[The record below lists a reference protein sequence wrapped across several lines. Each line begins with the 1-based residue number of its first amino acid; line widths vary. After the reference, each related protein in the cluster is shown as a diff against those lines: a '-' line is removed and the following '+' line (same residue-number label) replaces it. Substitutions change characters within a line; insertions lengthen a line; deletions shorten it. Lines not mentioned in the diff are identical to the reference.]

1 VAAGHGG
8 LEPRPGRGLN
18 VSHLYTRTGD
28 EGTTGLFGGRRV
40 SKADSR
46 LEAYG
51 TLDEL
56 NSVIGVLRL
65 HISEASGARE
75 RLAEVQHDLFVIGAV
90 LATPSDQ
97 LARLGAKMTRPT
109 WEIAAMEGDIDRL
122 SELAP
127 PMRNFV
133 LPGGCPASA
142 HAHWARTVCRRAER
156 DAVALAAH
164 DPLPAVTLTYLN
176 RLSDWLFALARA
188 ENALAQVPDVEW
200 IPKA

>member
-1 VAAGHGG
+1 MS
-8 LEPRPGRGLN
+8 N
-18 VSHLYTRTGD
+18 LYTRTGD

-46 LEAYG
+46 LAAYG

-65 HISEASGARE
+65 HVSGESGVRE
-75 RLAEVQHDLFVIGAV
+75 RLLDVQQDLFVIGAV
-90 LATPSDQ
+90 LAAPSEE
-97 LARLGAKMTRPT
+97 LPRLGAKMTRPT
-109 WEIAAMEGDIDRL
+109 WEIEGMEGDIDRL
-122 SELAP
+122 SALAP

-142 HAHWARTVCRRAER
+142 YAHWARTVCRRVER
-156 DAVALAAH
+156 EAVALSKL
-164 DPLPAVTLTYLN
+164 DPLPPWVLTYLN

-188 ENALAQVPDVEW
+188 ENTVAQVPDVEW
-200 IPKA
+200 IPKG